1 MDGESRSDRKRREIL
16 AAACSLFT
24 REGYA
29 NTGMEMVA
37 RDAGVSTA
45 TLYAHFPSKADL
57 FKVVVEQTIAQIGG
71 DVRKTT
77 EAGGD
82 ARARLTAFAR
92 AYAQFYVDP
101 IPRAIFRVV
110 AAERR
115 RFGETADR
123 VEEHCRRD
131 LGGTAIAIISDL
143 VEAGALKVEKP
154 SWAAG
159 QLLGMIEHATLTY
172 GLVAGDITPR
182 RPLPAMCD
190 DAVST
195 FLARYGVT
203 GKAV

>member
-1 MDGESRSDRKRREIL
+1 MEGESRSDRKRREIL
-16 AAACSLFT
+16 AAACNLFT

-57 FKVVVEQTIAQIGG
+57 FKVVVEQTVAEIGG
-71 DVRKTT
+71 DVRKTA
-77 EAGGD
+77 EMSGD
-82 ARARLTAFAR
+82 ARTRLTAFAK
-92 AYAQFYVDP
+92 AYAEFYVEP
-101 IPRAIFRVV
+101 TPRAIFRVV

-123 VEEHCRRD
+123 VEERCRKD
-131 LGGTAIAIISDL
+131 LGGTAIKIISDL
-143 VEAGALKVEKP
+143 AAIGALKVEKP

-172 GLVAGDITPR
+172 GLVAGDIAPR
-182 RPLPAMCD
+182 RPLQEMCE
-190 DAVST
+190 DAVTT
-195 FLARYGVT
+195 FMARY
-203 GKAV
+203 AVRETVA